1 MRLALLPWLAAC
13 AVSSGVPAPRP
24 PAGPSAATTPQPGLL
39 VVDLVDGTPLDAARA
54 LPGLAA
60 LEWSSA
66 RSADESLGAL
76 AVPDLAAAHAALD
89 GEPLVESAEPAQ
101 LYEASAHPNDPLW
114 PAQWNLRS
122 IGAPAGWR
130 VGGGAGVVVA
140 VIDTGIAPVPDLADS
155 HVLPAIS
162 FVPDEPSGLDTN
174 GHGTHVAG
182 TIAQSTHNGLG
193 VAGVAPA
200 ATLLPIQALSGRGF
214 GRSDWIASAIDEAA
228 DNGAHI
234 INLSL
239 GGPPAAV
246 IATAVAK
253 AQARGV
259 LVVAAAGNTGRAG
272 ISHPAALDGVL
283 AVGAVGPSDARAPY
297 STTGPELDL
306 VAPGGD
312 TREDGGGI
320 LQDTI
325 AEGGGHAFRAFQGT
339 SMATPHVS
347 GAAAVIWHAAGGDP
361 ARVAAAL
368 MDNAADLGP
377 AGHDEATGHGRLD
390 LGRVV
395 KALFLVRN
403 GVLFALGALVAAL
416 VMGLG
421 GVRRVAPVLAGAW
434 AAGGLFF
441 LPLLP
446 LPPVQ
451 PVVLLSR
458 PLLDWPGLLVP
469 EPFGRNPL
477 LLSAF
482 LPVVLTFLLGTTRTL
497 GPWVGGASAGLSVG
511 FAAAAVG
518 VGPAIWLLPGG
529 AGTAWHALQA
539 ALCLV
544 CAVATAGVARA
555 RERQEAGHR

>member
-1 MRLALLPWLAAC
+1 MRIVLLPWLAGC
-13 AVSSGVPAPRP
+13 ALSTGAPPRGPDRPGATAVESQAGV
-24 PAGPSAATTPQPGLL
+24 L
-39 VVDLVDGTPLDAARA
+39 VVDLVDGTALDAARA

-60 LEWSSA
+60 LDWSSP

-76 AVPDLAAAHAALD
+76 AVPDLAAAAAALAD
-89 GEPLVESAEPAQ
+89 HPLVESAEPAQ
-101 LYEASAHPNDPLW
+101 TYAASSHPNDPLW
-114 PAQWNLRS
+114 PAQWNLRR
-122 IGAPAGWR
+122 IDAPAGWR
-130 VGGGAGVVVA
+130 AGAGAGVVVA
-140 VIDTGIAPVPDLADS
+140 VIDTGIAAVPDLADT
-155 HVLPAIS
+155 HVLAPIS
-162 FVPDEPSGLDTN
+162 FVPDEPSGQDTN

-182 TIAQSTHNGLG
+182 TIAQSTHNGIG

-228 DNGAHI
+228 DQGAHI

-239 GGPPAAV
+239 GGPPSSV

-259 LVVAAAGNTGRAG
+259 LVVAAAGNTGRPG
-272 ISHPAALDGVL
+272 ISHPAALAGVL
-283 AVGAVGPSDARAPY
+283 AVGAVGPDDARAPY

-312 TREDGGGI
+312 TRVDGGGI

-325 AEGGGHAFRAFQGT
+325 TEGGGHAVRAFQGT
-339 SMATPHVS
+339 SMATPHVA
-347 GAAAVIWHAAGGDP
+347 GAAAVIWQAAGGD
-361 ARVAAAL
+361 ADRVAAAL
-368 MDNAADLGP
+368 TGHAADLGP

-395 KALFLVRN
+395 RALFLVRN
-403 GVLFALGALVAAL
+403 GALFAVGALAAAI

-421 GVRRVAPVLAGAW
+421 GVRRVGPILAGAW

-446 LPPVQ
+446 VPPGRL
-451 PVVLLSR
+451 VVLLAR
-458 PLLDWPGLLVP
+458 PLLDWPALLVP

-477 LLSAF
+477 VLSAL

-497 GPWVGGASAGLSVG
+497 GPWVGGACAGLAVG
-511 FAAAAVG
+511 FTAAAFG
-518 VGPAIWLLPGG
+518 LGPAVWLLPAG
-529 AGTAWHALQA
+529 AGTAWHAIQA
-539 ALCLV
+539 ALCLL

-555 RERQEAGHR
+555 RERQEASTR